1 MKQQI
6 RKLTKQMMNTCSKN
20 CSCHQGTYASSALRS
35 AINQIKNNRECAFCP
50 HPNFK
55 FRDELSR
62 KEYAIS
68 GLCMDCQDEM
78 FGKGGK
84 Q

>member
-1 MKQQI
+1 MKHQI
-6 RKLTKQMMNTCSKN
+6 RKLTKQLM
-20 CSCHQGTYASSALRS
+20 QGIDTRSDLR
-35 AINQIKNNRECAFCP
+35 AEINQIKNTRECAFCP
-50 HPNFK
+50 YPNFK

-68 GLCMDCQDEM
+68 GLCMDCQDEI
-78 FGKGGK
+78 FGKGGTDEKATK

>member
-1 MKQQI
+1 MKHQI
-6 RKLTKQMMNTCSKN
+6 RKITKQMMHGIDAISD
-20 CSCHQGTYASSALRS
+20 LR
-35 AINQIKNNRECAFCP
+35 AEINKIKKNRECAFCP